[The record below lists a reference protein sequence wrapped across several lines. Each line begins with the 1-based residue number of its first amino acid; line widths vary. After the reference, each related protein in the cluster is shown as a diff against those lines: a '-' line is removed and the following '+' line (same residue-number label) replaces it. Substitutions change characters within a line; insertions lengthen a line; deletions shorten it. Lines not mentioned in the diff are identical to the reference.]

1 MTMILTRTVLLADVP
16 NKNGR
21 MYSRTAIEEALAK
34 VQDGHGSLAPNDSED
49 INYWSHAYK
58 NLRLE
63 GDELKADITVM
74 DTPHGKI
81 LQQLLEEDVG
91 IAFRPRG
98 IGQIRKNGDV
108 TEIYDYTI
116 TSIDAMPEEQAA

>member
-1 MTMILTRTVLLADVP
+1 MTMITTRTILTVDVP

-21 MYSRTAIEEALAK
+21 VYSSAAIEEALAK
-34 VQDGHGSLAPNDSED
+34 AKDGHGALTPNDSED
-49 INYWSHAYK
+49 INYWSHAYT

-63 GDELKADITVM
+63 GSELKADITVM
-74 DTPHGKI
+74 DTPHGTI
-81 LQQLLEEDVG
+81 LQQMLAEGIG

-98 IGQIRKNGDV
+98 IGQIKKNGDI

-116 TSIDAMPEEQAA
+116 TSIDAMPEDQAA

>member
-1 MTMILTRTVLLADVP
+1 MTMLLTRTVLTVDTP

-21 MYSRTAIEEALAK
+21 VYSSAAIEEALAK
-34 VQDGHGSLAPNDSED
+34 AKDGHGSLTPNDPD
-49 INYWSHAYK
+49 DMNYWSHAYQ

-63 GDELKADITVM
+63 GNELKADITVM
-74 DTPHGKI
+74 DTPYGTI
-81 LQQLLEEDVG
+81 LQQLMTEGVG

-116 TSIDAMPEEQAA
+116 TSIDAMPEDQAA